1 MRELVFYTSLSN
13 KECHCRAGEGPAN
26 GQERESG
33 LSMERENRELC
44 MPAPRRRGHTRLA
57 IYDFIVAFTEQYG
70 FPPTIREIGQGL
82 GLSSPGTVSM
92 HLKHLEQDKLI
103 ERYANHARAIRVRGI
118 L

>member
-1 MRELVFYTSLSN
+1 M
-13 KECHCRAGEGPAN
+13 HAGA
-26 GQERESG
+26 
-33 LSMERENRELC
+33 
-44 MPAPRRRGHTRLA
+44 APQGTHA
-57 IYDFIVAFTEQYG
+57 
-70 FPPTIREIGQGL
+70 PTIREIGQGL